1 MKKRLVKAGK
11 QDLNIRLAADT
22 DERYTPEIDF
32 SKIKVGLQTLP
43 NAIVTYGSYQRAN
56 PRLGT
61 KANVLKAIT
70 DGDVKEM
77 R

>member
-1 MKKRLVKAGK
+1 MEEKRAKR
-11 QDLNIRLAADT
+11 DLSIKLAADT
-22 DERYTPEIDF
+22 DERYAPDMDRF

-43 NAIVTYGSYQRAN
+43 DAIITYGTYQKTN

-61 KANVLKAIT
+61 KANVLKAIS
-70 DGDVKEM
+70 DGDVQEM